1 LARGSGRENSG
12 CCGGTDKNTDEEE
25 KVSWMGYRRPGASE
39 VQRESREG
47 RFCGLTVMMGERRM
61 K

>member
-1 LARGSGRENSG
+1 MA
-12 CCGGTDKNTDEEE
+12 
-25 KVSWMGYRRPGASE
+25 YRRPGASE